1 MDDDNL
7 KSAYDDINDIL
18 INNGVSI
25 QMLLKEL
32 NLILLTKD
40 MPDTWKVRL
49 IILELL
55 DIFG

>member
-1 MDDDNL
+1 MDHDNL
-7 KSAYDDINDIL
+7 KFAYDKINDIL

-40 MPDTWKVRL
+40 MPDTWKVNYN
-49 IILELL
+49 I
-55 DIFG
+55 